1 MFEFDQF
8 SKKQCSSLFD
18 ELFSKSGEALQDL
31 MFDICSFEAKNRVFM
46 FDHQQMNT
54 FGRSSLFDV
63 RIMMLE
69 FVQCLI
75 KWCSS
80 HHYNLLLTNF
90 ILGIFFVKD
99 QLSLQKAG
107 RHLLPRDFSI
117 YLVYVL

>member
-1 MFEFDQF
+1 MCKLTYLHIVAFEAKNRVFEFDYQKINMFEFDQF

-75 KWCSS
+75 K
-80 HHYNLLLTNF
+80 
-90 ILGIFFVKD
+90 
-99 QLSLQKAG
+99 
-107 RHLLPRDFSI
+107 
-117 YLVYVL
+117 